1 MRKIVIYCLILSLVH
16 PILSM
21 YTPEHIEQTKGLGWA
36 VEIDDYVLFDREVK
50 KIEDAGLQI
59 DVTPVC
65 EKILQKIPS
74 SALWFW
80 LESAGFGSAGFLG
93 MSTWI
98 NRKECS
104 SDQLMNTGII
114 TFFTLLVAF
123 SADKIRKSCEDD
135 RELYEKMMA
144 RMVQSKSCVFKAKKS
159 MIRNKANN

>member
-1 MRKIVIYCLILSLVH
+1 MRTIIFFSILSITYSVFG
-16 PILSM
+16 M
-21 YTPEHIEQTKGLGWA
+21 YTPEHIEQIKGLGWA

-93 MSTWI
+93 LSTWI

-123 SADKIRKSCEDD
+123 SADEIRKSCEDD

-144 RMVQSKSCVFKAKKS
+144 RMVRSKSCVFKAKKS